1 MCAYIFLSVSQKGLY
16 TSYNFRLTLPR
27 SVLETYY
34 VPIMQALLTRL
45 EKNKTEA
52 FSARFVRLYHFVSAK
67 GDQGLGTDFF
77 IKIIDQVQTG

>member
-1 MCAYIFLSVSQKGLY
+1 MCAYVLFSVSNARMYVHHSFK
-16 TSYNFRLTLPR
+16 LTIHR
-27 SVLETYY
+27 SVLEAYY

-77 IKIIDQVQTG
+77 IKIIDQVQSG